1 MKNLSVSSS
10 KNIKVEKKIIH
21 SLLLKL
27 SNELSFKLESLS
39 INFVNAEYLLNVNK
53 DYLNHDSY
61 TDIISFNYSG
71 SNTLID
77 GELFISVDEAIKNSL
92 KFKVTTD
99 SELIRLVIHGILHL
113 IGFDDET
120 KSEKI
125 KMKAK
130 ENLLTELF
138 EKEYKNL
145 IIEYDY

>member
-1 MKNLSVSSS
+1 LKNLSVSSS

-61 TDIISFNYSG
+61 TDIITFNYSG

>member
-61 TDIISFNYSG
+61 TDIITFNYSG

>member
-61 TDIISFNYSG
+61 TDIITFNYSG

-125 KMKAK
+125 RMKAK

-138 EKEYKNL
+138 ENKYKNL

>member
-1 MKNLSVSSS
+1 M
-10 KNIKVEKKIIH
+10 
-21 SLLLKL
+21 
-27 SNELSFKLESLS
+27 
-39 INFVNAEYLLNVNK
+39 
-53 DYLNHDSY
+53 
-61 TDIISFNYSG
+61 
-71 SNTLID
+71 
-77 GELFISVDEAIKNSL
+77 
-92 KFKVTTD
+92 
-99 SELIRLVIHGILHL
+99 IRLVIHGILHL

>member
-1 MKNLSVSSS
+1 LKNLSVSSS

-61 TDIISFNYSG
+61 TDIITFNYSG

-125 KMKAK
+125 RMKAK

-138 EKEYKNL
+138 ENKYKNL